1 MVPRVAVV
9 QRIDLQNR
17 DQQTNP
23 EQLKRK
29 SKNNFKEVFAAA
41 VRKVACKR

>member
-17 DQQTNP
+17 NQQASP
-23 EQLKRK
+23 ELLKRK
-29 SKNNFKEVFAAA
+29 SKNSFKEVFAAA
-41 VRKVACKR
+41 VRKVACKK